1 MKKIIFLVL
10 IFFICFFI
18 SCTNSKQK
26 IKTNIMKIKEVE
38 KQADQVSNDLKIVII
53 DSAFTKAIITAERGQ
68 IFTSENYS
76 LLDGGVKII
85 FFSKKNKSD
94 VVIKADEVRIDDISK
109 NMFAKGNVVVI
120 SDSTNTSLETQ
131 KLNWDNIEKKIYSD
145 LFVKI
150 TTPKEI
156 INGVGFESDE
166 HLHNYKIFKVT
177 GVMSNE

>member
-1 MKKIIFLVL
+1 
-10 IFFICFFI
+10 
-18 SCTNSKQK
+18 
-26 IKTNIMKIKEVE
+26 
-38 KQADQVSNDLKIVII
+38 
-53 DSAFTKAIITAERGQ
+53 
-68 IFTSENYS
+68 
-76 LLDGGVKII
+76 
-85 FFSKKNKSD
+85 
-94 VVIKADEVRIDDISK
+94 
-109 NMFAKGNVVVI
+109 MFAKGNVVVI